1 MQTNTARAAPHIPG
15 EEGLWVLVL
24 GDMMVFSL
32 FFLTFTYYRGQEAAL
47 FAQSQKAMNQYC
59 GIINTVLLLT
69 SSWFVANALN
79 AARAGMGAR
88 AQRLFSLAG
97 LCGLGFV
104 LVKIFE
110 YSGKFH
116 AGITI
121 TTNDFFMFYFMFT
134 GIHLVHV
141 LIGLAVLSYAHRRA
155 GRAVLRPADLS
166 ALECCAI
173 FWHLVDFLW
182 IVLFAIFYLMK

>member
-1 MQTNTARAAPHIPG
+1 
-15 EEGLWVLVL
+15 
-24 GDMMVFSL
+24 MVFSL
-32 FFLTFTYYRGQEAAL
+32 FFLTFTYYRGQEVAL
-47 FAQSQKAMNQYC
+47 FAQSQKALSQYC

-79 AARAGMGAR
+79 AARAGAGRR

-104 LVKIFE
+104 VVKVIE
-110 YSGKFH
+110 YSGKID
-116 AGITI
+116 AGITL

-141 LIGLAVLSYAHRRA
+141 LIGLAVLSYAYHRA
-155 GRAVLRPADLS
+155 GREVLRPGDLS